1 MNISAKV
8 TKHEENLIFAFFLTF
23 PQGKISR
30 NLYLALPCK
39 FCMISVQNVADPA
52 KDEISGKSSVTR
64 TFHLIY

>member
-30 NLYLALPCK
+30 KPLSCFTLQILH
-39 FCMISVQNVADPA
+39 D
-52 KDEISGKSSVTR
+52 
-64 TFHLIY
+64 